1 MDNFKDLSGPG
12 TYVEEAQPVQ
22 AGTPSPRVM
31 AELEQGELQ
40 PGPQQIMGV
49 ILVFLRIQMQAPD
62 LRVPRSLN
70 V

>member
-1 MDNFKDLSGPG
+1 MDNFKDLSGPR

-40 PGPQQIMGV
+40 TGPQQIMGV
-49 ILVFLRIQMQAPD
+49 ILVLLRIQIQVPD
-62 LRVPRSLN
+62 LRIPHV
-70 V
+70 